1 MAVTVAVLIVGG
13 GRAGL
18 ACARALSFR
27 GVRPLLV
34 ERRTF
39 PLDKVCGEG
48 LMPCA
53 LPCLRQLGLGELS
66 GHPFCGIDYLHPRLR
81 AGADF
86 AEGPGQVVRRLELS
100 SQLLSPQVDTWEN
113 TRLLGLRRVGDW
125 MEAETSRGLV
135 RARLVI
141 GADGIHSKV
150 SQLMGW
156 LGHRW
161 AWPRR
166 WGWRQHLLV
175 PPWNR
180 RVEVHL
186 ARGCEAYVSPAG
198 PDRVGVAVLSPKG
211 PRRQHWLE
219 AFPELR
225 ERLAGAAPASDL
237 SGHGPLCRFPRR
249 IHKPGVLLLGDAAGY
264 LDACTG
270 EGLSLALQQ
279 ALWVADHWSPSL
291 GLTQLPGYGAF
302 HRRLTRA
309 YKVLT
314 AGVLLLS
321 SQDRLLRAA
330 LELLRQRP
338 ALMQQLLSAN
348 QGLLDWKRPLLELL
362 VRLPARWLGDLIADT
377 RMAQQ
382 IGGAGRQP
390 ADPQVTDGPM
400 ELTLRV

>member
-1 MAVTVAVLIVGG
+1 VAVTVPVLIVGG
-13 GRAGL
+13 GPAGL
-18 ACARALSFR
+18 ACARALSLR
-27 GVRPLLV
+27 GLRPLLI
-34 ERRTF
+34 ERRCF
-39 PLDKVCGEG
+39 PVDKVCGEG

-53 LPCLRQLGLGELS
+53 LPWLQQLGLEELD
-66 GHPFCGIDYLHPRLR
+66 GHPFWGIDYVHPRFR
-81 AGADF
+81 AGVDF
-86 AEGPGQVVRRLELS
+86 AEGPGRVVRRLELS
-100 SQLLSPQVDTWEN
+100 SQLLSPAVEVLEN
-113 TRLLGLRRVGDW
+113 TRLLGLRRQGDH
-125 MEAETSRGLV
+125 MEVETSRGLF

-150 SQLMGW
+150 SQLMSWQGQP
-156 LGHRW
+156 W

-166 WGWRQHLLV
+166 WGWRQHVLA

-180 RVEVHL
+180 RVEVHF

-211 PRRQHWLE
+211 LRRQHWLE

-225 ERLAGAAPASDL
+225 ERLAGAAPASEL

-249 IHKPGVLLLGDAAGY
+249 LHEPGVLLLGDAAGY

-279 ALWVADHWSPSL
+279 ALWVARQWEPGA
-291 GLTQLPGYGAF
+291 GLTVLPGYAGF
-302 HRRLTRA
+302 HRRLTRP

-314 AGVLLLS
+314 AGVLVLS
-321 SQDRLLRAA
+321 SQDWLLRAA
-330 LELLRQRP
+330 LKGLRQRP
-338 ALMQQLLSAN
+338 DLMQRLLSAN

-362 VRLPARWLGDLIADT
+362 WGLPGQLACDLLVG

-382 IGGAGRQP
+382 IGGTGRQP
-390 ADPQVTDGPM
+390 ADAQATDGPVK
-400 ELTLRV
+400 LPLRV